1 MKKIIRLT
9 ESDLAI
15 IVKRVIKEESDQK
28 TDKLMQNLDVVM
40 GTEDDLGDKAEKAN
54 VCNTCIK
61 GIEGVETIPACKRL
75 CERGRKKKQVVSD
88 CVWGFLK
95 SKYGGSPSDV
105 NSPRYQLLYCLIKG
119 FNLKMA
125 RTKTPKT
132 TSYDDINSEM
142 I

>member
-15 IVKRVIKEESDQK
+15 IVKRVIKEETDQK
-28 TDKLMQNLDVVM
+28 TDQLMQNLDVVM
-40 GTEDDLGDKAEKAN
+40 GTEDDLGDKVEKAN
-54 VCNTCIK
+54 VCDTCIK

-75 CERGRKKKQVVSD
+75 CERGRKKKQVVRD
-88 CVWGFLK
+88 CVWGFSK
-95 SKYGGSPSDV
+95 SKYGGSPSDF
-105 NSPRYQLLYCLIKG
+105 NSPRYQLLYCLVKG
-119 FNLKMA
+119 FNLNMG

-132 TSYDDINSEM
+132 TSNDDINSEM